1 MYNSQKIAERIKKT
15 AQNKGYKLGAVL
27 SECGLGINT
36 VAKISKGNDI
46 LTLNFAKIA
55 DYLECSVDYLL
66 GRKEYNEYNNKTY
79 SDTENKLIEFFR
91 DLNEE
96 GQEYVIKQFQFALSQ
111 SEYKKHNQNEIQ
123 KHA

>member
-1 MYNSQKIAERIKKT
+1 MNNLQSATIIKKECS
-15 AQNKGYKLGAVL
+15 KRSISVSKLL
-27 SECGLGINT
+27 
-36 VAKISKGNDI
+36 ND
-46 LTLNFAKIA
+46 LNIRKSLIYDMEKRNSTPSTEVIYKIA

-66 GRKEYNEYNNKTY
+66 GRKEYDEYNYKTY

>member
-1 MYNSQKIAERIKKT
+1 MNNLQSAIIIKKECS
-15 AQNKGYKLGAVL
+15 KRSISVSKLL
-27 SECGLGINT
+27 
-36 VAKISKGNDI
+36 ND
-46 LTLNFAKIA
+46 LNIRKSLIYDMEKRNSTPSTEVIYKIA

-66 GRKEYNEYNNKTY
+66 GRKEYNEYKNKTY

-91 DLNEE
+91 DLNED